1 VKSEDSCARARFLV
15 WGARFYPKSC
25 KRDPMD
31 NLTIRR
37 ASSSD
42 LKRIVE
48 LRLLLQEHVEKSNP
62 LTWRMT
68 EEGMRLLKQEVENEL
83 ATGNVQVLL
92 AEADGEVIGFVQGEV
107 TCRSECMPRT
117 VGHVSLMYVMK
128 RFRRKGVGRRL
139 VTELFKFF
147 SSNKA
152 ETLTVRYVIGN
163 TEAERFWKKLGFVS
177 IIMTSSTYLKDLGF
191 KLKGIVN

>member
-1 VKSEDSCARARFLV
+1 
-15 WGARFYPKSC
+15 
-25 KRDPMD
+25 MN

-37 ASSSD
+37 AASSD
-42 LKRIVE
+42 MKRIVE

-83 ATGNVQVLL
+83 ATGKVQVLL

-107 TCRSECMPRT
+107 TCRSEFMPRT
-117 VGHVSLMYVMK
+117 VGHISLMYVMK
-128 RFRRKGVGRRL
+128 QFRRKGVGRRL
-139 VTELFKFF
+139 VTELSKFF